1 MTRIQQATKTPLA
14 NTIYIIDLARG
25 MYSFILVRS
34 MKTKGQPSKHV
45 ISNPKLK
52 IMLFRDG
59 LSYSPVYLLDT
70 LIGVFAFA

>member
-1 MTRIQQATKTPLA
+1 
-14 NTIYIIDLARG
+14 

-70 LIGVFAFA
+70 LIGVFAFT